1 MDLNRS
7 IQDTIENFDINVINF
22 DLNEAVEDEEQAIIE
37 AEDDNEVHDENQSLM
52 KPQGAS
58 NNDEISGW
66 LVGETRATLAKI
78 HELYCQHAAA
88 VGFSVRKA
96 KQTSKIGTKDIITK
110 KFFVC
115 SAAGL
120 RNSSKKKEKI
130 AEELLTEETK
140 LNEEGQFE
148 IVQHVLVHNHPL
160 TRPQWNHFHRSERAM
175 TRIKGQVIEAMQES
189 RLRPMESFNYM
200 SNEAGGED
208 AIGHTVKDHMNYCY
222 KLKIKA
228 IEGGDSQSKVDSDG
242 RVWNLFWRDSMM
254 LEDYKI
260 YGDVTVFD
268 TTYRTNRYNLICAPF
283 VGINNHWK
291 NTMFACSFI
300 GDETTDSF
308 VWLFETFKKVFPNT
322 RHRLCLWHLIQNA
335 VTRFGVL
342 KSDDTFKA
350 AFMKCLSGC
359 INEAQFEVCW
369 DSMMTKYKLKNNS
382 WFKRLY
388 SLKHKWSTALSKD
401 FFSAGILSSQRSE
414 STNHAVGFKA
424 NKKTSLTEF
433 YNIFQKTVKTWR
445 RNEDF
450 YEFNSIKSIPTS
462 SYPMSALLKHA
473 AEVYTHTLFRDFEE
487 EFNLAIGSQTK
498 LLFINGDKM
507 VYQVYLEGRDGTTQ
521 AVNYDPVNQTIQCPC
536 KNFEE
541 SGWLC
546 FHSLRILHMYSVEK
560 IPEQYISIRWT
571 KVAKDKVWESI
582 EAEQRKKGTLNN
594 FTPWRLHMSTDYH
607 SENTTGVEENSE
619 ATSSNVVQVLDPA
632 RAKTKGGQSNKRIP
646 GSYDYM
652 KKGKRRKHRE
662 FGAKTPNIN
671 NKYML

>member
-1 MDLNRS
+1 
-7 IQDTIENFDINVINF
+7 
-22 DLNEAVEDEEQAIIE
+22 
-37 AEDDNEVHDENQSLM
+37 
-52 KPQGAS
+52 
-58 NNDEISGW
+58 
-66 LVGETRATLAKI
+66 
-78 HELYCQHAAA
+78 
-88 VGFSVRKA
+88 
-96 KQTSKIGTKDIITK
+96 
-110 KFFVC
+110 
-115 SAAGL
+115 
-120 RNSSKKKEKI
+120 
-130 AEELLTEETK
+130 
-140 LNEEGQFE
+140 
-148 IVQHVLVHNHPL
+148 
-160 TRPQWNHFHRSERAM
+160 M
-175 TRIKGQVIEAMQES
+175 TGIKGQVIEAMQES
-189 RLRPMESFNYM
+189 GLRPMESFNYM
-200 SNEAGGED
+200 SNEARVED

-222 KLKIKA
+222 KLKLKA
-228 IEGGDSQSKVDSDG
+228 IEGGDSQVVCDKLQETYFEDPNFFFRVRLDSYG
-242 RVWNLFWRDSMM
+242 RVCNLFWRDSMM

-283 VGINNHWK
+283 VGNNHWK

-300 GDETTDSF
+300 GDETTNSF
-308 VWLFETFKKVFPNT
+308 VGLFETFKKAMGGKCHVSLFIDQDAAMLAAIPKVFPNT
-322 RHRLCLWHLIQNA
+322 RHRLCLWHLIQNV

-359 INEAQFEVCW
+359 ITEAQFEVCW
-369 DSMMTKYKLKNNS
+369 DSMTTKYKLKNNS

-401 FFSAGILSSQRSE
+401 FSCAGILSSQRSE

-424 NKKTSLTEF
+424 NKKTNLTEF

-450 YEFNSIKSIPTS
+450 YEFNNIKSIPTS
-462 SYPMSALLKHA
+462 SYPMSVLLKHD
-473 AEVYTHTLFRDFEE
+473 AEIYTHTLFRDFEE

-521 AVNYDPVNQTIQCPC
+521 AVTYDPINQTIQCPC

-541 SGWLC
+541 SGCLC
-546 FHSLRILHMYSVEK
+546 FHSLRILHMHSIET
-560 IPEQYISIRWT
+560 IPEQYISFRWT
-571 KVAKDKVWESI
+571 KMAKDKVWEI
-582 EAEQRKKGTLNN
+582 MEAEQRMKGTLNN
-594 FTPWRLHMSTDYH
+594 FTPWRLHMIRKYYSLILKSHKFKQARKVLEESFTKDSSAIDEIISAMKSTDNHY
-607 SENTTGVEENSE
+607 ENTTCVKENSE
-619 ATSSNVVQVLDPA
+619 PTSSSVVQVLDPA
-632 RAKTKGGQSNKRIP
+632 RAKTKGSQSNKRIL

>member
-1 MDLNRS
+1 MITNSREKSKLLEWM
-7 IQDTIENFDINVINF
+7 TALKVIENGFLGSKNRGSA
-22 DLNEAVEDEEQAIIE
+22 LN
-37 AEDDNEVHDENQSLM
+37 
-52 KPQGAS
+52 PQ
-58 NNDEISGW
+58 
-66 LVGETRATLAKI
+66 
-78 HELYCQHAAA
+78 
-88 VGFSVRKA
+88 
-96 KQTSKIGTKDIITK
+96 
-110 KFFVC
+110 
-115 SAAGL
+115 
-120 RNSSKKKEKI
+120 
-130 AEELLTEETK
+130 
-140 LNEEGQFE
+140 
-148 IVQHVLVHNHPL
+148 
-160 TRPQWNHFHRSERAM
+160 
-175 TRIKGQVIEAMQES
+175 
-189 RLRPMESFNYM
+189 
-200 SNEAGGED
+200 
-208 AIGHTVKDHMNYCY
+208 
-222 KLKIKA
+222 
-228 IEGGDSQSKVDSDG
+228 
-242 RVWNLFWRDSMM
+242 
-254 LEDYKI
+254 
-260 YGDVTVFD
+260 
-268 TTYRTNRYNLICAPF
+268 
-283 VGINNHWK
+283 
-291 NTMFACSFI
+291 
-300 GDETTDSF
+300 
-308 VWLFETFKKVFPNT
+308 VFPNT

-388 SLKHKWSTALSKD
+388 SLKHKWSTTLSKD
-401 FFSAGILSSQRSE
+401 FLSAGILSSQRSE

-433 YNIFQKTVKTWR
+433 YNIFQKIVKTWR

-450 YEFNSIKSIPTS
+450 YEFNGIKSIPTS

-521 AVNYDPVNQTIQCPC
+521 AVTYDPVNQTTQCPC

-546 FHSLRILHMYSVEK
+546 FHSLRILHMHSVEK

-594 FTPWRLHMSTDYH
+594 FTPWRLHMVRKYYSLILKSH
-607 SENTTGVEENSE
+607 KFEKARKVLEESY
-619 ATSSNVVQVLDPA
+619 AKDSS
-632 RAKTKGGQSNKRIP
+632 AKLMRL
-646 GSYDYM
+646 
-652 KKGKRRKHRE
+652 
-662 FGAKTPNIN
+662 F
-671 NKYML
+671 LL

>member
-1 MDLNRS
+1 
-7 IQDTIENFDINVINF
+7 
-22 DLNEAVEDEEQAIIE
+22 
-37 AEDDNEVHDENQSLM
+37 
-52 KPQGAS
+52 
-58 NNDEISGW
+58 
-66 LVGETRATLAKI
+66 
-78 HELYCQHAAA
+78 
-88 VGFSVRKA
+88 
-96 KQTSKIGTKDIITK
+96 
-110 KFFVC
+110 
-115 SAAGL
+115 
-120 RNSSKKKEKI
+120 
-130 AEELLTEETK
+130 
-140 LNEEGQFE
+140 
-148 IVQHVLVHNHPL
+148 
-160 TRPQWNHFHRSERAM
+160 
-175 TRIKGQVIEAMQES
+175 
-189 RLRPMESFNYM
+189 
-200 SNEAGGED
+200 
-208 AIGHTVKDHMNYCY
+208 MNYCY
-222 KLKIKA
+222 KLKIEA
-228 IEGGDSQSKVDSDG
+228 IEGGDSQVVCDKLQEAYSEDPNFFFRVRLDSDG
-242 RVWNLFWRDSMM
+242 RVCNLFWRDSMM

-308 VWLFETFKKVFPNT
+308 VWLFETFKKAMGGKCPVSLFTDQDATMAAAIPKVFPNT

-450 YEFNSIKSIPTS
+450 YEFNSIKSIPIS

-473 AEVYTHTLFRDFEE
+473 AEVYTHTLFRD
-487 EFNLAIGSQTK
+487 
-498 LLFINGDKM
+498 
-507 VYQVYLEGRDGTTQ
+507 GTTQ
-521 AVNYDPVNQTIQCPC
+521 AVTYDPVNQTTQCPC

-546 FHSLRILHMYSVEK
+546 FHSLRILHMHSVEK

-594 FTPWRLHMSTDYH
+594 FTPWRLHMVRKYYSLILKSHKFEKSRKVLEESYAKDSSAIDEIISAMKSTDNH

-619 ATSSNVVQVLDPA
+619 ATSSNVVQVLDLA
-632 RAKTKGGQSNKRIP
+632 RAKIKGFQEA
-646 GSYDYM
+646 M
-652 KKGKRRKHRE
+652 
-662 FGAKTPNIN
+662 TT
-671 NKYML
+671 

>member
-37 AEDDNEVHDENQSLM
+37 VEDDNEVHDENQFLM
-52 KPQGAS
+52 KPQ
-58 NNDEISGW
+58 D
-66 LVGETRATLAKI
+66 
-78 HELYCQHAAA
+78 
-88 VGFSVRKA
+88 
-96 KQTSKIGTKDIITK
+96 
-110 KFFVC
+110 
-115 SAAGL
+115 
-120 RNSSKKKEKI
+120 
-130 AEELLTEETK
+130 
-140 LNEEGQFE
+140 
-148 IVQHVLVHNHPL
+148 
-160 TRPQWNHFHRSERAM
+160 
-175 TRIKGQVIEAMQES
+175 
-189 RLRPMESFNYM
+189 
-200 SNEAGGED
+200 GGEN
-208 AIGHTVKDHMNYCY
+208 AIGHTVKDHVNYCY

-228 IEGGDSQSKVDSDG
+228 IEGGDSQVVCDKLQEAYSEDPNFFFRVRLDSDG
-242 RVWNLFWRDSMM
+242 RVCNLFWRDSMM

-308 VWLFETFKKVFPNT
+308 VWLFETFKKAMGGKCPVSLFT
-322 RHRLCLWHLIQNA
+322 DQDA
-335 VTRFGVL
+335 AMQQQYQRFGVL

-445 RNEDF
+445 RNEYF

-521 AVNYDPVNQTIQCPC
+521 AVTYDPVNQTIQCPC

-546 FHSLRILHMYSVEK
+546 FHSLRILHMHSVEK

-594 FTPWRLHMSTDYH
+594 FTPWRLHMVRKYYSLILKSHKFEKARKVLEERYAKDSSAIDEIISAMKSTDNH
-607 SENTTGVEENSE
+607 SENTTGVEKNSE
-619 ATSSNVVQVLDPA
+619 TTSSNVVQVLDPA